1 MSYYSQFGQVNQ
13 ASSGI
18 PIHNANLAVKA
29 LTAATVAASTGTVKK
44 VTVKPKPKTTTTTT
58 RNNSTNSTN
67 KNIVPAGDIQL
78 VDPAKKQDDPFALNF
93 DFNSM
98 LAGLGISTG
107 LLVGG
112 LVLILV
118 LKKK

>member
-29 LTAATVAASTGTVKK
+29 LTAATVAASTATTKK
-44 VTVKPKPKTTTTTT
+44 ITTKPKPTTTATTT
-58 RNNSTNSTN
+58 RNTSTNSTN
-67 KNIVPAGDIQL
+67 TNVVPVGNVTPVNTTATSG
-78 VDPAKKQDDPFALNF
+78 F

-98 LAGLGISTG
+98 LAGLGVSTG